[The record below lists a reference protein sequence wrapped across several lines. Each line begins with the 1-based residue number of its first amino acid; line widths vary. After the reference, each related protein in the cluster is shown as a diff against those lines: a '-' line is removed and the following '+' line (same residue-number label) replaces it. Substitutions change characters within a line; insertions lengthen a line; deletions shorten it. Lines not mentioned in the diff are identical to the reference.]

1 MSMAQKV
8 PQAPEGLFPVGVRE
22 PARDYVASL
31 RSRWSL
37 IVELAR
43 SDLASRHL
51 NTTLGQLW
59 HLINPLLSIL
69 IYFLIF
75 GVLLNTRRNVEDF
88 LTFLVTGVFLFR
100 FAQDTVTSA
109 ATCIANRKG
118 LIRSIQFPRMVLPL
132 SIFVRELIEMVIPVS
147 LLVVV
152 ALADGVRPSWRWLAF
167 PLVFAA
173 LALVALGMALIAARL
188 GETVPDLQQL
198 LPHLFR
204 ILFYMSGI
212 LYSARA
218 LDTNPTVQILFE
230 INPLYDAISFARW
243 SIKGETLHPGM
254 FIGLGFWTL
263 VLPAAGFFFFR
274 RAENRYGR

>member
-1 MSMAQKV
+1 MPMARNV

-22 PARDYVASL
+22 PVRDYVASL

-59 HLINPLLSIL
+59 HLINPALSIL

-75 GVLLNTRRNVEDF
+75 GVLLDTRRNVEDF

-100 FAQDTVTSA
+100 FAQDIVTSSA
-109 ATCIANRKG
+109 SCIANRKG

-132 SIFVRELIEMVIPVS
+132 SIFVREIIEMVIPLS

-152 ALADGVRPSWRWLAF
+152 ALSDGVRPTWRWLAF
-167 PLVFAA
+167 PLVFVA
-173 LALVALGMALIAARL
+173 LALVALGLALIAARL
-188 GETVPDLQQL
+188 GETVPDLQLL

-218 LDTNPTVQILFE
+218 LDTNPTVHILFE

-243 SIKGETLHPGM
+243 SIKGETLHTGM
-254 FIGLGFWTL
+254 FIGLAFWTL
-263 VLPAAGFFFFR
+263 VLPVTGFFFFR
-274 RAENRYGR
+274 GAENRYGR